1 MTFAMII
8 NILGKPVS
16 QEVQTHEATPSGAP
30 VYIRIINVLPTEV
43 AVIWQ
48 APACLQTNGEITE
61 YEFEATP
68 LERLDYG
75 ADSTVRQVVR
85 GTRTKITG
93 LSPYTKYLVRIRA
106 FTRKG
111 PGPWSEP
118 VQFQTAAAPEV
129 CFM

>member
-1 MTFAMII
+1 M
-8 NILGKPVS
+8 
-16 QEVQTHEATPSGAP
+16 QTEEAAPDGAP
-30 VYIRIINVLPTEV
+30 VYIRVTNVLPTEV
-43 AVIWQ
+43 AIVWQ

-61 YEFEATP
+61 YEFEAKP
-68 LERLDYG
+68 LELRNYQTDGTIKQL
-75 ADSTVRQVVR
+75 VR

-93 LSPYTKYLVRIRA
+93 LFPYTKYSVRIRA

-129 CFM
+129 